1 MGHPKIKNFSG
12 LSRVI
17 KGVPKKCGKQD
28 DHFINH
34 REIVL

>member
-17 KGVPKKCGKQD
+17 KGVPKKCGKQEEDID
-28 DHFINH
+28 DKSV
-34 REIVL
+34 R